1 MFSRSGARRGGRS
14 LTGGTGYA
22 LPMFRDLR
30 EKVSAPRRTLAWVL
44 LALLLAV
51 AAFVLPR
58 MTPHPRAQRAAD
70 VILWSALAY
79 GAVRLI
85 SFLLLDPL
93 LSQRKTA
100 TPGFARD
107 LLMVALYLVAAGGIL
122 RQVMQVSLGQLL
134 GTGAIAAA
142 VVGLSLQEV
151 LGNLFA
157 GISLHLDP
165 AFMEG
170 DWVEI
175 TGNLRGGPGRETLIG
190 QVEAMT
196 WRTVQLRT
204 ENGDMDILPNRV
216 LAQAVVTNL
225 YVPSG
230 LHRRTARVIVEPRPD
245 LHVGIEKLTRALAGL
260 AHLPSHHP
268 EVVVQGSD
276 LGGAV
281 LEMRFWALG
290 FRHGRQATFQANRLA
305 ATVLPRE
312 GFRLMGPHG
321 PTPLV
326 AFPEPVPGTLLM
338 GEVVRELGLPEHW
351 SEDLRPHLRRR
362 LVAPGEGVIREGE
375 TGESLFAVHRGT
387 LQVVRAEERQ
397 APYTGLFWK
406 PLADLGPGQWFGEAS
421 LLTGAPRNAT
431 VVALTEAESLELPKE
446 AFEASLKREP
456 ELLDRLVDLMVL
468 REKTAVD
475 VPGPKEGL
483 RAHWARQVRTWFNMN

>member
-1 MFSRSGARRGGRS
+1 
-14 LTGGTGYA
+14 
-22 LPMFRDLR
+22 MFRDLR
-30 EKVSAPRRTLAWVL
+30 EKVSVARRLAAW
-44 LALLLAV
+44 ALLILLLVA

-58 MTPHPRAQRAAD
+58 TTPRPATRLAAD
-70 VILWSALAY
+70 LILWTVLAY
-79 GAVRLI
+79 GAIRLVT
-85 SFLLLDPL
+85 FLLLDPL

-107 LLMVALYLVAAGGIL
+107 LLVVALYLVAAGGIL
-122 RQVMQVSLGQLL
+122 RGVGQVSLGQLL

-165 AFMEG
+165 AFLEG

-190 QVEAMT
+190 QVETMT
-196 WRTVQLRT
+196 WRTVQIRT

-216 LAQAVVTNL
+216 IAQAVVTNL

-230 LHRRTARVIVEPRPD
+230 LHRRTAKVTVEPRPD

-260 AHLPSHHP
+260 PHHPHHRP
-268 EVVVQGSD
+268 EVVVHSSD
-276 LGGAV
+276 MGGAV

-290 FRHGRQATFQANRLA
+290 FRHGRQGTFQATRLA
-305 ATVLPRE
+305 CTVLPRE

-326 AFPEPVPGTLLM
+326 AHSDTMPGLSLM
-338 GEVVRELGLPEHW
+338 GEIVIELGLPAHW
-351 SEDLRPHLRRR
+351 TEDLRPFLQYRHL
-362 LVAPGEGVIREGE
+362 APGEGVIREGDP
-375 TGESLFAVHRGT
+375 GNSLFAVHRGT

-397 APYTGLFWK
+397 EPYTGLFWK
-406 PLADLGPGQWFGEAS
+406 PLAELGPGQWFGEAS
-421 LLTGAPRNAT
+421 LLTGAPRSAT
-431 VVALTEAESLELPKE
+431 VVALTEAEIIILPKE
-446 AFEASLKREP
+446 GFEASLKREP
-456 ELLDRLVDLMVL
+456 EVLESLVDLME
-468 REKTAVD
+468 RRDHDDAEAAI
-475 VPGPKEGL
+475 PKES
-483 RAHWARQVRTWFNMN
+483 RRTQWSRQVRTWFGVD

>member
-1 MFSRSGARRGGRS
+1 
-14 LTGGTGYA
+14 
-22 LPMFRDLR
+22 MFRDLR
-30 EKVSAPRRTLAWVL
+30 EKVSAPRRLVAWAL
-44 LALLLAV
+44 LGLLLLAGAFGLRQS
-51 AAFVLPR
+51 AA
-58 MTPHPRAQRAAD
+58 HPMAQRAAE
-70 VILWSALAY
+70 VLLWSALAY
-79 GAVRLI
+79 GGIRLV

-107 LLMVALYLVAAGGIL
+107 LIVVALYVVAGGAIL
-122 RQVMQVSLGQLL
+122 RMGLQVSLGQLL

-165 AFMEG
+165 GFQVG

-175 TGNLRGGPGRETLIG
+175 TGTLRGGPGRETLIG

-204 ENGDMDILPNRV
+204 ENGDMDILPNRAI
-216 LAQAVVTNL
+216 AQAVVTNL

-230 LHRRTARVIVEPRPD
+230 LHRRTAKVIVEPRAD
-245 LHVGIEKLTRALAGL
+245 LHRALEALATALAGL
-260 AHLPSHHP
+260 PHHGHHRP
-268 EVVVQGSD
+268 EVVVHSSD

-290 FRHGRQATFQANRLA
+290 FRHGRQGTFQATRLA

-321 PTPLV
+321 ATPLV
-326 AFPEPVPGTLLM
+326 ARPETAPDAALM
-338 GEVVRELGLPEHW
+338 RDLVRQMGLPDHW
-351 SEDLRPHLRRR
+351 AEDLQGSLRLRV
-362 LVAPGEGVIREGE
+362 LAPGEGVLREGDP
-375 TGESLFAVHRGT
+375 GASLFVVHRGI
-387 LQVVRAEERQ
+387 LQVVRAEERLE
-397 APYTGLFWK
+397 PYTGLFWK
-406 PLADLGPGQWFGEAS
+406 PVADLGPGQWVGEAS

-431 VVALTEAESLELPKE
+431 VVALTEAEVAEVPKE
-446 AFEASLKREP
+446 AFEASLRREP
-456 ELLDRLVDLMVL
+456 EFLERLVDLME
-468 REKTAVD
+468 RRTHEASAATA
-475 VPGPKEGL
+475 PKESL
-483 RAHWARQVRTWFNMN
+483 RAQWSRQVRAWFGLA

>member
-1 MFSRSGARRGGRS
+1 
-14 LTGGTGYA
+14 
-22 LPMFRDLR
+22 MFRDLR
-30 EKVSAPRRTLAWVL
+30 EKVSAPRRLVAWALFGIL
-44 LALLLAV
+44 LVAL
-51 AAFVLPR
+51 AFVLPR
-58 MTPHPRAQRAAD
+58 VTPHPAVQRTAD
-70 VILWSALAY
+70 VILWSTLAFM
-79 GAVRLI
+79 AIRLV

-107 LLMVALYLVAAGGIL
+107 LLVVGLYLVAAGGIL
-122 RQVMQVSLGQLL
+122 REVLQVSLGQLL

-165 AFMEG
+165 AFQEG

-190 QVEAMT
+190 QVVAMT

-216 LAQAVVTNL
+216 MAQAVVTNL

-230 LHRRTARVIVEPRPD
+230 LHRRTAKVIVEPRPD
-245 LHVGIEKLTRALAGL
+245 LHVALEKLTLALAGL
-260 AHLPSHHP
+260 PHHPHHRP
-268 EVVVQGSD
+268 EVVVHSSD
-276 LGGAV
+276 MGGAV

-290 FRHGRQATFQANRLA
+290 FRHGRQGAFQATRLA

-312 GFRLMGPHG
+312 GFRFMGIHG

-326 AFPEPVPGTLLM
+326 QEPVTTPDSALM
-338 GEVVRELGLPEHW
+338 QDLIHQMGLPEYW
-351 SEDLRPHLRRR
+351 AEDLRGHFRLRT
-362 LVAPGEGVIREGE
+362 LAPGEGVIREGDP
-375 TGESLFAVHRGT
+375 GDSLFAVHRGV
-387 LQVVRAEERQ
+387 LQVVRPEERQ
-397 APYTGLFWK
+397 EPYTGLFWR
-406 PLADLGPGQWFGEAS
+406 PVAELGPGQWFGEAS

-431 VVALTEAESLELPKE
+431 VVALTAAEIAEVPKE
-446 AFEASLKREP
+446 AVEASLHREP
-456 ELLDRLVDLMVL
+456 ELLERLVDLMEH
-468 REKTAVD
+468 RTHAEAG
-475 VPGPKEGL
+475 PSAPKESR
-483 RAHWARQVRTWFNMN
+483 RAQWSRQVRTWFGLA

>member
-1 MFSRSGARRGGRS
+1 
-14 LTGGTGYA
+14 
-22 LPMFRDLR
+22 MFRDLR
-30 EKVSAPRRTLAWVL
+30 EKVSAPRRLVAWVL
-44 LALLLAV
+44 LWLLLLAL
-51 AAFVLPR
+51 AFVLPR
-58 MTPHPRAQRAAD
+58 LSPHPVFQRTAG
-70 VILWSALAY
+70 VVLWSALAY
-79 GAVRLI
+79 GAVRLT

-93 LSQRKTA
+93 LSQRQTA

-107 LLMVALYLVAAGGIL
+107 ILVVVLYVVAAGGIL
-122 RQVMQVSLGQLL
+122 REVLQVSLGQLL

-165 AFMEG
+165 AFREG
-170 DWVEI
+170 DWVEL

-216 LAQAVVTNL
+216 IAQAVVTNL

-230 LHRRTARVIVEPRPD
+230 LHRRTAKVIVEPRPD
-245 LHVGIEKLTRALAGL
+245 LHVAIDRLTRALAGL
-260 AHLPSHHP
+260 PHHPPHHP
-268 EVVVQGSD
+268 EVVVHSTD
-276 LGGAV
+276 MGGAV

-290 FRHGRQATFQANRLA
+290 FRHGRQATFQATRLA

-326 AFPEPVPGTLLM
+326 TVPESVPSAALM
-338 GEVVRELGLPEHW
+338 GDIVRELGLPGHW
-351 SEDLRPHLRRR
+351 AEDLRPHLRRR
-362 LVAPGEGVIREGE
+362 LLAPGEGVIREGDP
-375 TGESLFAVHRGT
+375 GNSLFAVHRGL
-387 LQVVRAEERQ
+387 LQVVHTEERQ
-397 APYTGLFWK
+397 DPYTGLFWK
-406 PLADLGPGQWFGEAS
+406 TLADLGPGQWFGEAS

-431 VVALTEAESLELPKE
+431 VVAATEAEIVELPKE

-456 ELLDRLVDLMVL
+456 ELLDRLVDLME
-468 REKTAVD
+468 RRDSQTTE
-475 VPGPKEGL
+475 VPLPKEG
-483 RAHWARQVRTWFNMN
+483 RRSQWARQVRAWFSLG

>member
-1 MFSRSGARRGGRS
+1 
-14 LTGGTGYA
+14 
-22 LPMFRDLR
+22 MFRDLR
-30 EKVSAPRRTLAWVL
+30 EKVSAPRRIIAWG
-44 LALLLAV
+44 LLLLLLMA

-58 MTPHPRAQRAAD
+58 MTPHPAVHRAAD
-70 VILWSALAY
+70 MILWSGLAY
-79 GAVRLI
+79 GGIRLL

-93 LSQRKTA
+93 LSQRQTA

-107 LLMVALYLVAAGGIL
+107 ILVVGLYLVAAGGIL
-122 RQVMQVSLGQLL
+122 REVLQVSLSQLL

-165 AFMEG
+165 AFQEG

-204 ENGDMDILPNRV
+204 ENGDMDILPNRII
-216 LAQAVVTNL
+216 AQAVVTNL

-230 LHRRTARVIVEPRPD
+230 LHRRTAKVIVEPRPD
-245 LHVGIEKLTRALAGL
+245 LHLGLEKLTLALAGL
-260 AHLPSHHP
+260 PHQPHHCP
-268 EVVVQGSD
+268 EVVVHSSD
-276 LGGAV
+276 MGGAV

-290 FRHGRQATFQANRLA
+290 FRHGRQGAFQATRLA

-312 GFRLMGPHG
+312 GFRFMGPHG
-321 PTPLV
+321 PTPLT
-326 AFPEPVPGTLLM
+326 AHAESTPGTALM
-338 GEVVRELGLPEHW
+338 GEIVHELGLPDHW
-351 SEDLRPHLRRR
+351 VEDLRPHLRRR
-362 LVAPGEGVIREGE
+362 SLAPGEGVIRAGDP
-375 TGESLFAVHRGT
+375 GDSLFAVHRGT

-397 APYTGLFWK
+397 EPYTGLFWK
-406 PLADLGPGQWFGEAS
+406 PVAELGPGQWFGEAS

-431 VVALTEAESLELPKE
+431 VVALTEAEILELPKA

-456 ELLDRLVDLMVL
+456 ELLERLVDLMERRDQETPEV
-468 REKTAVD
+468 AI
-475 VPGPKEGL
+475 PKEG
-483 RAHWARQVRTWFNMN
+483 RRTHWARQVRAWFSLAGTP

>member
-1 MFSRSGARRGGRS
+1 
-14 LTGGTGYA
+14 
-22 LPMFRDLR
+22 MFRDLR
-30 EKVSAPRRTLAWVL
+30 AKVSAPRRTVAWVL
-44 LALLLAV
+44 LVILLV
-51 AAFVLPR
+51 VSAFVLPR
-58 MTPHPRAQRAAD
+58 MTPHPAAHRAAD
-70 VILWSALAY
+70 VIFWAAVAY
-79 GAVRLI
+79 GAIRIV

-93 LSQRKTA
+93 LSQRQTA

-107 LLMVALYLVAAGGIL
+107 LLVVALYLVAAGGIL
-122 RQVMQVSLGQLL
+122 REVMQVSLGQLL

-165 AFMEG
+165 AFEEG
-170 DWVEI
+170 DWVEV

-216 LAQAVVTNL
+216 IAQAVVTNL

-230 LHRRTARVIVEPRPD
+230 LHRRTAKIIIEPRPD
-245 LHVGIEKLTRALAGL
+245 LHLGLEKLTRALAGL
-260 AHLPSHHP
+260 PHLAHHRP
-268 EVVVQGSD
+268 EVVVHSTD
-276 LGGAV
+276 MGGAV

-290 FRHGRQATFQANRLA
+290 FRHGRQATFQATRLA
-305 ATVLPRE
+305 STVLPRE

-326 AFPEPVPGTLLM
+326 AHAESLPGTGMM
-338 GEVVRELGLPEHW
+338 GEIVQELGLPEHW
-351 SEDLRPHLRRR
+351 VDDLRPHLRRR
-362 LVAPGEGVIREGE
+362 QLAPGEGVIREGDP
-375 TGESLFAVHRGT
+375 GNSLFAVHRGT
-387 LQVVRAEERQ
+387 LQVVHAEERLE
-397 APYTGLFWK
+397 PYTGLFWK
-406 PLADLGPGQWFGEAS
+406 AQADLGPGQWFGEAS

-431 VVALTEAESLELPKE
+431 VVALTEAEILELPKE

-456 ELLDRLVDLMVL
+456 ELLERLVDLMDRRGHEVAEVTL
-468 REKTAVD
+468 
-475 VPGPKEGL
+475 PKEG
-483 RAHWARQVRTWFNMN
+483 RRSQWAKQVRTWFGLN

>member
-1 MFSRSGARRGGRS
+1 
-14 LTGGTGYA
+14 
-22 LPMFRDLR
+22 MFRDLR
-30 EKVSAPRRTLAWVL
+30 EKVSAPRRIVAWGL
-44 LALLLAV
+44 LGLLLVA

-58 MTPHPRAQRAAD
+58 MTPHPAAHRAAD
-70 VILWSALAY
+70 LILWSALAY
-79 GAVRLI
+79 GAIRLI

-93 LSQRKTA
+93 LSQRQTA

-107 LLMVALYLVAAGGIL
+107 ILVVALYVVAAGGIL
-122 RQVMQVSLGQLL
+122 REVMQVGLGQLL

-165 AFMEG
+165 GFQEG
-170 DWVEI
+170 DWVEL

-216 LAQAVVTNL
+216 IAQAVVTNL

-230 LHRRTARVIVEPRPD
+230 LHRRTAKVTVEPRAD
-245 LHVGIEKLTRALAGL
+245 LHVGLEKLTRALAGL
-260 AHLPSHHP
+260 PHHP
-268 EVVVQGSD
+268 HHRPEAVIHSSD
-276 LGGAV
+276 MGGAV
-281 LEMRFWALG
+281 IEMRFWALG
-290 FRHGRQATFQANRLA
+290 FRHGRQGAFQATRLA
-305 ATVLPRE
+305 CTVLPRE

-326 AFPEPVPGTLLM
+326 SHLEPTPGAAFM
-338 GEVVRELGLPEHW
+338 GDIVRELGLPEHW
-351 SEDLRPHLRRR
+351 IEDLRPHLRRR
-362 LVAPGEGVIREGE
+362 WLAPGEGVIREGDS
-375 TGESLFAVHRGT
+375 GDSLFAVHRGT
-387 LQVVRAEERQ
+387 LQVVRAEEKLD
-397 APYTGLFWK
+397 PYTGIFWK
-406 PLADLGPGQWFGEAS
+406 PLAELGPGQWFGEAS

-431 VVALTEAESLELPKE
+431 VVALTEAEILELPKE

-456 ELLDRLVDLMVL
+456 ELLDRLVDLMD
-468 REKTAVD
+468 RRDHEAAE
-475 VPGPKEGL
+475 VPTPSEG
-483 RAHWARQVRTWFNMN
+483 RRTQWTRQVRTWFGLN

>member
-1 MFSRSGARRGGRS
+1 
-14 LTGGTGYA
+14 
-22 LPMFRDLR
+22 MFRDLR
-30 EKVSAPRRTLAWVL
+30 EKVSAPRRIMAWAL
-44 LALLLAV
+44 MGLLLGV

-58 MTPHPRAQRAAD
+58 LTPHPAVQRMAD
-70 VILWSALAY
+70 VILWFALAY
-79 GAVRLI
+79 GAIRLI
-85 SFLLLDPL
+85 TFFLLDPL

-107 LLMVALYLVAAGGIL
+107 LLVVVLYLAAITGIL
-122 RQVMQVSLGQLL
+122 REVLQVGLGQLL

-165 AFMEG
+165 AFQEG
-170 DWVEI
+170 DWLEI

-190 QVEAMT
+190 QVETMT

-204 ENGDMDILPNRV
+204 ENGDMDILPNRAI
-216 LAQAVVTNL
+216 AQAVVTNL

-245 LHVGIEKLTRALAGL
+245 LHVGLEKLTEALAGL
-260 AHLPSHHP
+260 PHHPHHRP
-268 EVVVQGSD
+268 EVVVHSSE

-290 FRHGRQATFQANRLA
+290 FRHGRQGAFHATRLA
-305 ATVLPRE
+305 STVLPRE

-326 AFPEPVPGTLLM
+326 PPSPSATGSSPLDDIVQK
-338 GEVVRELGLPEHW
+338 LGLPFHW
-351 SEDLRPHLRRR
+351 IEDLRPHLRLRS
-362 LVAPGEGVIREGE
+362 LAPGEGVIREGDP
-375 TGESLFAVHRGT
+375 GDSLFVVHRGS
-387 LQVVRAEERQ
+387 LQVVHPEERLE
-397 APYTGLFWK
+397 PYTGLFWK
-406 PLADLGPGQWFGEAS
+406 SLAELGPGQWFGEAS

-431 VVALTEAESLELPKE
+431 VVALTEAEIFELPKA

-456 ELLDRLVDLMVL
+456 ELLDHLVDLMERRVPEMAEVAVP
-468 REKTAVD
+468 REGRRT
-475 VPGPKEGL
+475 L
-483 RAHWARQVRTWFNMN
+483 WARQLRDWFGLAPYP

>member
-1 MFSRSGARRGGRS
+1 
-14 LTGGTGYA
+14 
-22 LPMFRDLR
+22 MFRDLR
-30 EKVSAPRRTLAWVL
+30 EKVSAPRRMVAWTLL
-44 LALLLAV
+44 GLLLLA
-51 AAFVLPR
+51 AAFVLTR
-58 MTPHPRAQRAAD
+58 STPHPGVHRVAV

-79 GAVRLI
+79 GAIRVI

-93 LSQRKTA
+93 LSQRHTA
-100 TPGFARD
+100 TPGFTRD
-107 LLMVALYLVAAGGIL
+107 ILVVALYLLATGGIL
-122 RQVMQVSLGQLL
+122 REVMQVSLGQLL

-165 AFMEG
+165 AFEEG
-170 DWVEI
+170 DWLEI

-216 LAQAVVTNL
+216 IAQAVVTNL

-230 LHRRTARVIVEPRPD
+230 LHRRTAKIIVEPRPD

-260 AHLPSHHP
+260 PHQPHHRP
-268 EVVVQGSD
+268 EVVVHSTD
-276 LGGAV
+276 MGGAV

-290 FRHGRQATFQANRLA
+290 FRHGRQATFQATRLA

-326 AFPEPVPGTLLM
+326 ALPETTPGTALM
-338 GEVVRELGLPEHW
+338 GEIVRELGLPAHW
-351 SEDLRPHLRRR
+351 IEDLRPHLRRR
-362 LVAPGEGVIREGE
+362 LLAPGEGVIREGDP
-375 TGESLFAVHRGT
+375 GNSLFAVHRGT
-387 LQVVRAEERQ
+387 LQVVRAEDRLD
-397 APYTGLFWK
+397 PYTGLFWK
-406 PLADLGPGQWFGEAS
+406 AIAELGPGQWFGETS
-421 LLTGAPRNAT
+421 LLTGAPRSAT
-431 VVALTEAESLELPKE
+431 VVAFTEAEILELPKE

-456 ELLDRLVDLMVL
+456 EVLEHLVDLMER
-468 REKTAVD
+468 RERATAVENT
-475 VPGPKEGL
+475 PKEGRRSL
-483 RAHWARQVRTWFNMN
+483 WARQVRAWFGLN